1 MKPILWVSPNVGLCF
16 MAQKPQKPNNG
27 FHHLTWADWP
37 GQSPV
42 ATFKFF
48 DRNKSFCV
56 CAWHSHLSKAPL
68 AFPFTFDQPT
78 FPPIFPIQLI
88 PFLLHT
94 TPRWRNK
101 LLRIHYDQHGKW
113 RFSLWSPRFSVSL
126 LAGEKCVSG
135 WGRKMVGAVA
145 GGGGGVGGIKWPP
158 RSRHVN
164 RSPWFFTERFSRFS
178 QRSHFWFYFRGHS
191 LRWVDNKMS
200 IKINT
205 VDAARLYFWT
215 KVRVVDLAAADED
228 ALIMIIMRI
237 MLQGFSCRRVTL
249 VVRRLEVFSTRP

>member
-1 MKPILWVSPNVGLCF
+1 
-16 MAQKPQKPNNG
+16 MA
-27 FHHLTWADWP
+27 
-37 GQSPV
+37 
-42 ATFKFF
+42 FF
-48 DRNKSFCV
+48 FV
-56 CAWHSHLSKAPL
+56 IT
-68 AFPFTFDQPT
+68 AFF
-78 FPPIFPIQLI
+78 
-88 PFLLHT
+88 
-94 TPRWRNK
+94 
-101 LLRIHYDQHGKW
+101 
-113 RFSLWSPRFSVSL
+113 RFSFSWWKVCKWL
-126 LAGEKCVSG
+126 GQENGGSG
-135 WGRKMVGAVA
+135 SGR
-145 GGGGGVGGIKWPP
+145 GVGGIKWPP